1 MFRFLFFLSRGGR
14 VLILSLER
22 ACVFVY
28 MYAFFVNGG
37 TLLLLLLR
45 QPLCLRFLVRER
57 ARARSM
63 QNGDW
68 APKRQAPGHAKSRP
82 QDLHKNWLVN
92 INWVLCV
99 CMVAS
104 SNAFF
109 LGRRDTN
116 RLLAVV
122 VRLPVSPPEESP
134 EKATARPYRNGYQI
148 SDVGPPKA
156 GTTARSVAGVLA
168 NPPQNKHSNT
178 KPKSTS
184 RKCTVVAH
192 SAVLT
197 KGEEKKLNKYIL
209 PLPRYSTCVVQ
220 IDRKARTEHA

>member
-99 CMVAS
+99 CVCMVAS
-104 SNAFF
+104 SNVFF
-109 LGRRDTN
+109 WGDATPTVCSLLLYASPFPHQRSHQKRRPRGHTETATKFLTSAHQ
-116 RLLAVV
+116 RRGQRRGQLRAY
-122 VRLPVSPPEESP
+122 LP
-134 EKATARPYRNGYQI
+134 AA
-148 SDVGPPKA
+148 PK
-156 GTTARSVAGVLA
+156 
-168 NPPQNKHSNT
+168 
-178 KPKSTS
+178 
-184 RKCTVVAH
+184 
-192 SAVLT
+192 
-197 KGEEKKLNKYIL
+197 
-209 PLPRYSTCVVQ
+209 
-220 IDRKARTEHA
+220 